1 MPPPAARN
9 SPSDGPWR
17 LRLTGA
23 VTFSLLVHAF
33 VVSLQF
39 GIPGMALP
47 ALELPWR
54 ERRAQAVDLS
64 VVLAPPAARPAAEP
78 PALPAEAPAPPPA
91 GMRLVPAPVTPKSVP
106 ARPAKPRAAA
116 RPPRPRAKRETP
128 VIALNERRDD
138 SFNMPAPAVD
148 EILPLPEP
156 EAEVPPAP
164 VAAPETAVADEPKAE
179 VREPAVAAP
188 AGEEGLQQAREA
200 EERELRRQE
209 EEASRQRALALE
221 AQRIEEEARRAEAER
236 LARDQEARRQAEE
249 ANRRAEAL
257 ALQQRER
264 EREAADAAARQALEL
279 EERQRTEA
287 LRLQAER
294 MQREAAELQARK
306 LAEAAA
312 AREREQEQKQAAE
325 LAVRRKAEA
334 EAAHAANSTRTPELV
349 LGDNP
354 APGARIDALPR
365 GLGGG
370 LAGRALEQARRG
382 DALRNDAPTSRQA
395 DNSTA
400 PPRRHSL
407 LGSRD
412 ADVGVMMYVEGWRL
426 KIERNG
432 SVMYPRAAVDKAHGD
447 PVVTVAV
454 RSDGSVEEVVIHRSS
469 GRPELDE
476 AVHRIVRVNA
486 RFSAFPPELARR
498 FDVIEIRRVWNFDDR
513 LRILEEV
520 R

>member
-1 MPPPAARN
+1 MPPPAARKL
-9 SPSDGPWR
+9 PPDGPWR
-17 LRLTGA
+17 LRLAGA

-39 GIPGMALP
+39 GIPGIALP

-64 VVLAPPAARPAAEP
+64 VVLAPPAARPAAEA
-78 PALPAEAPAPPPA
+78 PALPAEAPASPQA
-91 GMRLVPAPVTPKSVP
+91 GMRLVPAPSSPKSVP

-156 EAEVPPAP
+156 QAEVPPAP
-164 VAAPETAVADEPKAE
+164 VAAPESAVAEESKAE
-179 VREPAVAAP
+179 VHAP
-188 AGEEGLQQAREA
+188 AGEESLQQTREA

-209 EEASRQRALALE
+209 EEAGRQQALALE

-236 LARDQEARRQAEE
+236 LARDQEAQRRTEE
-249 ANRRAEAL
+249 ANRHAEAL

-264 EREAADAAARQALEL
+264 EKEAAAAAERQALEL
-279 EERQRTEA
+279 EERQRAEA
-287 LRLQAER
+287 LRMQAER
-294 MQREAAELQARK
+294 IQREAAELQARK

-325 LAVRRKAEA
+325 LAARRKAEA
-334 EAAHAANSTRTPELV
+334 EAAHAANSTRGPELV

-365 GLGGG
+365 GLGG

-395 DNSTA
+395 DNSAA

-432 SVMYPRAAVDKAHGD
+432 SVMFPRAAVDKAHGD

>member
-1 MPPPAARN
+1 MPPPAPRPLHTA
-9 SPSDGPWR
+9 GPWR
-17 LRLTGA
+17 LRLAGA
-23 VTFSLLVHAF
+23 VTFSLLVHGF

-39 GIPGMALP
+39 GIPGIALP

-64 VVLAPPAARPAAEP
+64 VVLAPAAARPAAEP
-78 PALPAEAPAPPPA
+78 PPLPAEAPVPPT
-91 GMRLVPAPVTPKSVP
+91 GMRLIPAPPAPTSVP

-148 EILPLPEP
+148 QIVPPEP
-156 EAEVPPAP
+156 VADVPPAP
-164 VAAPETAVADEPKAE
+164 AAAPETAIADEPVPAAE
-179 VREPAVAAP
+179 ER
-188 AGEEGLQQAREA
+188 LQQAREA
-200 EERELRRQE
+200 EERERRRQE
-209 EEASRQRALALE
+209 EEAGRQQALALE

-236 LARDQEARRQAEE
+236 LARDQEALRQAEE

-257 ALQQRER
+257 ALQQREEALRR
-264 EREAADAAARQALEL
+264 EREAQAAEASRQALER
-279 EERQRTEA
+279 EERQRAEA
-287 LRLQAER
+287 LRMQAER
-294 MQREAAELQARK
+294 LQREAEELQARK

-325 LAVRRKAEA
+325 LAARRKAEA
-334 EAAHAANSTRTPELV
+334 EAAHAANANSTRAPELV
-349 LGDNP
+349 LGDAP

-395 DNSTA
+395 DSSTA